1 MSQLPTA
8 QLLETWECGLD
19 LPPVLRTLTL
29 LGATRESATI
39 EELAN
44 LTIGALDQQLL
55 HLREETFGGSLNG
68 ITTCPA
74 CGEKL
79 ELSLN
84 IGDLYLDSEE
94 QPPASLALEQGG
106 YSIKFRLP
114 NGSDLLALERE
125 ADTNRDR
132 MRLLDRCILSAWR
145 ESAQI
150 SPADLPGEIVTTI
163 AARMAE
169 ADPQADILIS
179 LQCPQ
184 CAHTWRAPLDISS
197 FFWSELD
204 AWAGQLLREVHA
216 FALAYGWNETE
227 ILSLSPTRRRI
238 YLEMIGQ

>member
-1 MSQLPTA
+1 MGQLPAA
-8 QLLETWECGLD
+8 QLLETWECGLG

-39 EELAN
+39 EELAT

-55 HLREETFGGSLNG
+55 HLREETFGGCLNG

-79 ELSLN
+79 EMSLN
-84 IGDLYLDSEE
+84 IGDLYLNSEG
-94 QPPASLALEQGG
+94 QPSSFLTLEQNG
-106 YSIKFRLP
+106 YSIRFRLP

-125 ADTNRDR
+125 ANSNRDR
-132 MRLLDRCILSAWR
+132 MRLLGRCILSAWR
-145 ESAQI
+145 ETAEI
-150 SPADLPGEIVTTI
+150 LPADLPDEIVTAI

-184 CAHTWRAPLDISS
+184 CAHTWRAPLEISS

-216 FALAYGWNETE
+216 FALAYGWNEAE

-238 YLEMIGQ
+238 YLEMISQ

>member
-1 MSQLPTA
+1 MGQLPAA
-8 QLLETWECGLD
+8 QLLETWECGLG
-19 LPPVLRTLTL
+19 LPPVLRSLTL

-39 EELAN
+39 EELAT

-55 HLREETFGGSLNG
+55 HLREETFGGCLNG
-68 ITTCPA
+68 ITTCPT

-79 ELSLN
+79 EMSLN
-84 IGDLYLDSEE
+84 IGDLYLNSEG
-94 QPPASLALEQGG
+94 QPPPFLMLEQNG
-106 YSIKFRLP
+106 YSIRFRLP

-125 ADTNRDR
+125 ADSNRDR
-132 MRLLDRCILSAWR
+132 IRLLGRCILSAWR
-145 ESAQI
+145 EKAEI
-150 SPADLPGEIVTTI
+150 APADLPDEIVTAI

-169 ADPQADILIS
+169 SDPQADILIS

-216 FALAYGWNETE
+216 FALAYGWNEGE

-238 YLEMIGQ
+238 YLEMISQ

>member
-1 MSQLPTA
+1 MGQLPAA
-8 QLLETWECGLD
+8 QLLETWESGLG
-19 LPPVLRTLTL
+19 LPSVLRTLTL

-39 EELAN
+39 EELAT

-55 HLREETFGGSLNG
+55 HLREETFGGCLNG

-79 ELSLN
+79 EMNLN
-84 IGDLYLDSEE
+84 IGDLYLNSDG
-94 QPPASLALEQGG
+94 QPPSFLTLEQNG
-106 YSIKFRLP
+106 YSVRFRLP

-125 ADTNRDR
+125 ADCNRDR
-132 MRLLDRCILSAWR
+132 MRLLGRCILSAWR
-145 ESAQI
+145 ETAEI
-150 SPADLPGEIVTTI
+150 PPADLPDEIVTAI

-169 ADPQADILIS
+169 ADPQADILIL

-184 CAHTWRAPLDISS
+184 CAHSWHAPLDISS

-216 FALAYGWNETE
+216 FALAYGWNEAE

-238 YLEMIGQ
+238 YLEMISQ

>member
-1 MSQLPTA
+1 MGQLPAA
-8 QLLETWECGLD
+8 QLLETWECGLG
-19 LPPVLRTLTL
+19 LPPVLRTLTM
-29 LGATRESATI
+29 LGAPRETATV

-55 HLREETFGGSLNG
+55 HLREQTFGGSLNG
-68 ITTCPA
+68 VTTCPA

-79 ELSLN
+79 EMNLN
-84 IGDLYLDSEE
+84 IGDLYLNSKG
-94 QPPASLALEQGG
+94 QPPASLTLEQSG
-106 YSIKFRLP
+106 YTVEFRLP
-114 NGSDLLALERE
+114 NGADLLALERE
-125 ADTNRDR
+125 ADSNRDR
-132 MRLLDRCILSAWR
+132 MRLLDRCILSAR
-145 ESAQI
+145 CETAEI
-150 SPADLPGEIVTTI
+150 PPADLTGEIVTAI

-179 LQCPQ
+179 LHCPQ

-216 FALAYGWNETE
+216 FALAYGWNEAE

-238 YLEMIGQ
+238 YLEMISQ